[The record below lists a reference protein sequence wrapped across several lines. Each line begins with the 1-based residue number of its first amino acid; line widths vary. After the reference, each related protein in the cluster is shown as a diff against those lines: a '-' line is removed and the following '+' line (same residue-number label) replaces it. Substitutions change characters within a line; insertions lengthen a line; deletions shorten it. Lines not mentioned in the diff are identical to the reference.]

1 MEGSTC
7 VGLAWENGCFLFC
20 SCLGFKVNRSR
31 FFKVQGLGLR
41 LERKPSEV

>member
-1 MEGSTC
+1 MSR
-7 VGLAWENGCFLFC
+7 VGMGKWFGCFLFC

>member
-1 MEGSTC
+1 MC
-7 VGLAWENGCFLFC
+7 RVGMGKWLFFV
-20 SCLGFKVNRSR
+20 LQLFRFQDNRSR